1 MRRTPVVRNFWCYS
15 MVIPL
20 FGAACADAGP
30 PASFSVRDSSGVQIV
45 ESHRPG
51 WDAEG
56 GLAVS
61 TEPILQIGEMDGEE
75 TLQFFNVTGG
85 LRFSDGRIAILN
97 SGSKTVR
104 VFGADGGL
112 IAEFGGSGDGPGEF
126 RTLGSIHRLP
136 GDTLLIWDGR
146 RPGFSLFTVSGEF
159 VRSQRLTPP
168 GTEQL
173 SGVEP
178 LSDGR
183 LVVKTYA
190 SPLTQAG
197 DRGVGIHRDSAPL
210 FLFSQSGELLDTIG
224 TFPSTETAIMEVAGH
239 TLVGSAPFPKNTF
252 IDLKGDSIFVATANT
267 MEVSVLRPDGMVEAV
282 FRYSGVDLNVS
293 QEDRDWYA
301 ARMTEMASTPQEAQ
315 MLGPVLG
322 ALVFPATRAAF
333 SDLRVGPTGLVW
345 LRTGR
350 HFPPIAPSTEW
361 TGFSREGM
369 LLGSLSMPE
378 RFEVLE
384 FGEDYVLGVWKDQM
398 DVEYVRLYSLQDQA
412 GG

>member
-1 MRRTPVVRNFWCYS
+1 MRRTPVVHNFWCYS
-15 MVIPL
+15 IVIPL
-20 FGAACADAGP
+20 FAAACADPGP
-30 PASFSVRDSSGVQIV
+30 PASFSVRDSSGVRIV

-51 WDAEG
+51 WNAEG
-56 GLAVS
+56 GVVVS
-61 TEPILQIGEMDGEE
+61 SEPILQIGERDGEE

-112 IAEFGGSGDGPGEF
+112 MAEFGGSGDGPGEF
-126 RTLGSIHRLP
+126 RTMGAIHRLP

-146 RPGFSLFTVSGEF
+146 RPGFSLFTASGEF
-159 VRSQRLTPP
+159 VRSERLTPP

-183 LVVKTYA
+183 LVVTTYA

-224 TFPSTETAIMEVAGH
+224 IFPSAETAIMEVAGQ
-239 TLVGSAPFPKNTF
+239 TFVGAAPFPKNTF
-252 IDLKGDSIFVATANT
+252 IGVNRESIFVGTANT
-267 MEVSVLRPDGMVEAV
+267 MEVSVLRPDGMVKAM
-282 FRYSGVDLNVS
+282 FRYPEVDLHVS

-333 SDLRVGPTGLVW
+333 SDLRVDPTGMVW

-350 HFPPIAPSTEW
+350 HFPPKAPSNEW
-361 TGFSREGM
+361 TGFSREGV
-369 LLGSLSMPE
+369 LLGTLSLPE
-378 RFEVLE
+378 RLEVLE
-384 FGEDYVLGVWKDQM
+384 FGEDYVLGVWKDEM
-398 DVEYVRLYSLQDQA
+398 DVEYVRLYALQDPA
-412 GG
+412 GS